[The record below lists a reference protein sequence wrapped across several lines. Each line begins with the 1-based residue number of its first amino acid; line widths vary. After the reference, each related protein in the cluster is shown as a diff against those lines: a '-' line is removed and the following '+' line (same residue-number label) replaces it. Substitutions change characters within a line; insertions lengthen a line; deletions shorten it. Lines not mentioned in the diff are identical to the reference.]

1 MVERFN
7 QTLQTIVVKFCA
19 SKKDNWDM
27 VLDGCIFAYNTSCQ
41 ESALYTPF
49 EIMFGRKA
57 TLPIDLKMEQ
67 VEAVVDHGLFFQD
80 NVLDI
85 EEITKQRCSV
95 VKQVK
100 ENIEKAQIKQ
110 KQNYDRRHANPKAYQ
125 IGTKVL
131 KKDFTRI
138 VVVERDAIVV
148 NHVSARKAEQHAQFF
163 VTFCTHVRIAKILLT
178 PKTFY

>member
-1 MVERFN
+1 MIYKPQSCPLIGQWLGRAVQSDSAN
-7 QTLQTIVVKFCA
+7 NVVKFCA

-27 VLDGCIFAYNTSCQ
+27 VLDGCIFAYNTSCH

-67 VEAVVDHGLFFQD
+67 VEAVVNHGLFFQD

-125 IGTKVL
+125 I
-131 KKDFTRI
+131 
-138 VVVERDAIVV
+138 
-148 NHVSARKAEQHAQFF
+148 
-163 VTFCTHVRIAKILLT
+163 
-178 PKTFY
+178 

>member
-1 MVERFN
+1 M
-7 QTLQTIVVKFCA
+7 VVKFCA

-27 VLDGCIFAYNTSCQ
+27 VLDGCIFAYNTSCH
-41 ESALYTPF
+41 ESTLYTPF
-49 EIMFGRKA
+49 EIMFVIKP

-67 VEAVVDHGLFFQD
+67 VEVVGNHGLFFQD

-85 EEITKQRCSV
+85 EEITKRRCSV

-131 KKDFTRI
+131 K
-138 VVVERDAIVV
+138 
-148 NHVSARKAEQHAQFF
+148 
-163 VTFCTHVRIAKILLT
+163 
-178 PKTFY
+178 

>member
-1 MVERFN
+1 
-7 QTLQTIVVKFCA
+7 
-19 SKKDNWDM
+19 
-27 VLDGCIFAYNTSCQ
+27 
-41 ESALYTPF
+41 
-49 EIMFGRKA
+49 MFGRKA
-57 TLPIDLKMEQ
+57 TLLIDLKMEQ
-67 VEAVVDHGLFFQD
+67 VESFVNHGLFFQD

-131 KKDFTRI
+131 KK
-138 VVVERDAIVV
+138 ER
-148 NHVSARKAEQHAQFF
+148 REKME
-163 VTFCTHVRIAKILLT
+163 RWIAGMWDHLS
-178 PKTFY
+178 